1 MWSNSLFS
9 MQPITV
15 LTLIVL
21 QQPSWPQEP
30 AFDFD

>member
-1 MWSNSLFS
+1 

-15 LTLIVL
+15 LTLKVL